1 MSDFRK
7 VTDGFYASPQI
18 QPDDIANAKALGI
31 TLIVNNRPEGEEPGQ
46 PDGAAIE
53 AAAAEAG
60 IGYLAIPITPG
71 GFGPTEVEALQAALD
86 ANDGPILGFC
96 RSGTRSTFLWSL
108 AQAAA
113 GRDPSEIAALAM
125 GAGYDVTPLGPT
137 IEALAARARG

>member
-18 QPDDIANAKALGI
+18 QPDDVATAKALGI
-31 TLIVNNRPEGEEPGQ
+31 TLIVNNRPEDEEPGQ

-71 GFGPTEVEALQAALD
+71 GFGPAEVEALQAALD
-86 ANDGPILGFC
+86 GNDGPILGFC

-108 AQAAA
+108 AQAKAGAA
-113 GRDPSEIAALAM
+113 PDEIVAAAAA
-125 GAGYDVTPLGPT
+125 AGYDISPIRPM
-137 IEALAARARG
+137 IDMLASR